1 MEGSAPQAGF
11 YYQNNIAALKII
23 ECLFFDSDITHIRL
37 ENYDKGNHIDDVII
51 YRKDKID
58 YYQVK
63 WSNDGEKAYS
73 IYNLLTAEEGKK
85 SLFKQL
91 AEGYA
96 SAKNFSNDFTITL
109 FTTKRESSQK
119 RPSEGLNHSL
129 TEIRTNVFEPL
140 KQAIVRYDLLPNYA
154 TYRDTIEAVRTECSL
169 NEDSFNEFIRKLE
182 FSFSQEP
189 IDQIQ
194 SAVKFKFGR
203 LGIEENL
210 FEKLL
215 DGVVNWSITGEQITK
230 SLVLRQLGITDRFE
244 DKLSHHFK
252 VVDEQFYIPNNDLL
266 TKLKT
271 ALTELNGGYIFI
283 EGLPGIGKS
292 TALTKF
298 KETNPEITLAYY
310 CFIPDA
316 KNDFGE
322 LRHKS
327 NYFLKSL
334 CISIENHFPDIDLP
348 NKYSDKFEEKF
359 ASYIDK
365 LGTLKKKIIF
375 IIDGLDHV
383 HRDTSLNEN
392 SLLNQIKGNLPDGI
406 FFVLSSQYKAVLS
419 SSVATQIDS
428 ETKRHIVV
436 AKFNQ
441 QEIKQ
446 YLSNKGIDAVDFL
459 DQIERVSGGIP
470 LYLHYISEL
479 LIKTEKRDYDEA
491 IKNLPNL
498 IDGKINSYHEYL
510 FQKIGSDE
518 FSKWVLAVFAY
529 RKENS
534 AAETIFEI
542 LKLAGLNKSITDVSD
557 VINNFSH
564 LLRQTNGR
572 VYSIFHNSFREFI
585 ISKTESLKEKFNT
598 ALVLFYEQTPYTD
611 EAYRNYFKHLN
622 EIGNYQKI
630 ISSTTLDWMKSA
642 WQNFRAIEETKSN
655 LEIALNACVETLSLS
670 DFIRIAFLKSQFSR
684 LSWSLENSDIDFP
697 TLLLNAGE
705 TANSLR
711 LVWDGDFVL
720 TNKEYFC
727 YYLKRFYLK
736 TGNLL
741 PYNVIE
747 QGFSKS
753 LKKSNSDNLTT
764 FMKAKALA
772 FGEVKEMFDEI
783 DSIKWVKSNK
793 HQVGYHKE
801 NFSKVEN
808 VKTNLKIKL
817 KVIDYLFECKK
828 YDELIKLSKAFE
840 ADKKLLIKIKT
851 TLTKLLLQVDK
862 TSAYKLIGEIDFA
875 VIPDKSYFKLIT
887 YCSDYLTNEEILQL
901 FPKREIIQPTL
912 YEKVVNHEGMHYAIH
927 KDIINLFNELKP
939 IWIFKPETVNTLLLR
954 VSSLPSPAKNIYDS
968 VFYLSEL
975 WNKSRSIDLTN
986 DVKLN
991 LAKLALKELYVPRKK
1006 EYRTTN
1012 EGLFDHD
1019 SDPYFI
1025 ASSIKYLFNN
1035 IFSFSTELFSKENI
1049 EELVSYWFTL
1059 EESEDGYIHYTI
1071 ALGIAEVINKSQ
1083 HKSLTEQTYKLIQHS
1098 EKIARQ
1104 EEETATLTNYIGE
1117 VANTYGIC
1125 GFNDDFK
1132 RIYNQLIEISFGLG
1146 YKKDYQ
1152 ASYIISPLQLL
1163 HKTDPDN
1170 TLKRLSEVFDV
1181 QYRLSDAGN
1190 GRMLHICLSE
1200 LIEFTA
1206 ERYPELAFILLEKEE
1221 KNLWREEAFDIV
1233 FEPLIK
1239 ASTKENLPLIF
1250 SIVKTLPRWDK
1261 GGTRDNFFLTLS
1273 LQLLK
1278 RAIQL
1283 QEDSFIGDL
1292 LKVVKQNTL
1301 VELEDITELEKFS
1314 EVFIEAGKDY
1324 NEYSLP
1330 TPKKKEV
1337 ESPKEKRLPQDE
1349 KFVIKF
1355 SAPNISSLIELFEKD
1370 YSEFDIFIQ
1379 LQNEISLK
1387 NRRIQTFRNEY
1398 YRSKSTFEKFFKSLP
1413 KDIQLSS
1420 EKNLMRVIR
1429 NYINLKEQVIDFYPN
1444 SFLKSVKLEGFFDE
1458 FITST
1463 NSLFPGDF
1471 LKNFVENEFEKDKW
1485 IENILQFINEHH
1497 DFVFSKVISE
1507 ENVYSLVENVSIL
1520 HIDNLIDFVN
1530 KWTSGKNNS
1539 ICTLKIANR
1548 LVSLNPSKAKDILLK
1563 VAQDETDNLL
1573 FPRRDDSEKLGFD
1586 IIETF
1591 IKSDKEFGKTFLLRS
1606 YISQKGRYG
1615 DDLIAALDKLLKY
1628 QEYFDDKKA
1637 IEVFYEYNLQYNK
1650 ELAEGLPEKENGYE
1664 FILHHK
1670 EKLALSECIIKY
1682 LVSIFNYPVVKVREL
1697 ALQSVFDLINEN
1709 PEYLKT
1715 FLKFVLEYGTANQI
1729 EHFLIVLN
1737 SISLSNP
1744 SILIPFKKELFT
1756 ITNKSH
1762 FNILESIKEL
1772 LLRLSY
1778 FEKGFLSI
1786 DQLTIV
1792 NKINSKSLIFYNNV
1806 ILNSR
1811 KGKNFI
1817 YSKFQTDLLKELYD
1831 NEDDETEIQ
1840 NDLYTDLVSKGLG
1853 DYNAIEE
1860 GSVHRGYNIN
1870 TNFDTIEIHSPYY
1883 DETKESIN
1891 RIFNSK
1897 VKRGCFEK
1905 NFLEEIKSKFRIYDP
1920 SKLLYKIKI
1929 CPDYINWLPNDISE
1943 SDFTKFNDFDNLI
1956 NQFIERELDYL
1967 TLVEIGNQRPNND
1980 YSENQFTSHFE
1991 VVAYLKRKNFDDSV
2005 LDNGKRRIIPFIKE
2019 ENRYTYEIPSEYFA
2033 SSSFPI
2039 KEIKPLFEI
2048 SDNHFRGEFDLS
2060 NACFLSDI
2068 FTDMNIEK
2076 VSLLEIMQGKENYPI
2091 EAFRWQNAYTT
2102 SGRRR
2107 YKPTSEG
2114 FTLKIKREVLVN
2126 FLLQKNMTLCY
2137 DITLNRSTTKYRP
2150 ENYMDWFNLKK
2161 RVEVNLKI
2169 LSLI

>member
-1 MEGSAPQAGF
+1 MEGSASQAGF
-11 YYQNNIAALKII
+11 YYQNNVAALKII
-23 ECLFFDSDITHIRL
+23 ECLFFNTDITHIRL
-37 ENYDKGNHIDDVII
+37 ENYDKGHHIDDII
-51 YRKDKID
+51 VYRNNKIE
-58 YYQVK
+58 YNQVK
-63 WSNDGEKAYS
+63 WTDDGENSYTL
-73 IYNLLTAEEGKK
+73 YNLLTAQTPKK
-85 SLFKQL
+85 SIFRQL
-91 AEGYA
+91 AEGYISVKQA
-96 SAKNFSNDFTITL
+96 NIDFSITL
-109 FTTKRESSQK
+109 FTTKRESSHK
-119 RPSEGLNHSL
+119 RPSEGLKHGL
-129 TEIRTNVFEPL
+129 TEIRTNIFDPL
-140 KQAIVRYDLLPNYA
+140 KQATVRYDLLPNYS
-154 TYRDTIEAVRTECSL
+154 TYRDTIHAIRTECSL
-169 NEDSFNEFIRKLE
+169 DEDSFNDFIKKLE

-194 SAVKFKFGR
+194 NAIKFKFGR

-230 SLVLRQLGITDRFE
+230 SLVLKQLGISDRFE

-252 VVDEQFYIPNNDLL
+252 VVDEKFYIPNNDLL

-334 CISIENHFPDIDLP
+334 CISIENQFPDVDLP

-406 FFVLSSQYKAVLS
+406 FFVLSSQYRAVLS

-446 YLSNKGIDAVDFL
+446 FLSNKGIDAVDFL

-479 LIKTEKRDYDEA
+479 LLKTEKRYYENVLN
-491 IKNLPNL
+491 NLPSL

-510 FQKIGSDE
+510 FQKISSDE
-518 FSKWVLAVFAY
+518 FAKWVLAVFAH

-534 AAETIFEI
+534 TAETIFEI
-542 LKLAGLNKSITDVSD
+542 LKLAGLNKSVTDVSD

-585 ISKTESLKEKFNT
+585 LSKTESLKEKFNT

-622 EIGNYQKI
+622 EIGDYKKI

-642 WQNFRAIEETKSN
+642 WRNFRAIEETKSN

-684 LSWSLENSDIDFP
+684 LSWNIENSDIDFP

-711 LVWDGDFVL
+711 SVWDGDFVL
-720 TNKEYFC
+720 TSKEYFC

-741 PYNVIE
+741 PHNVIE

-753 LKKSNSDNLTT
+753 LKESNSDNLTT
-764 FMKAKALA
+764 LMQAQALA

-783 DSIKWVKSNK
+783 DTIKWVKSDK

-801 NFSKVEN
+801 NFSEEEN
-808 VKTNLKIKL
+808 ANTNLKIKL
-817 KVIDYLFECKK
+817 KIIDYLFECKK

-840 ADKKLLIKIKT
+840 IDKKLSIKIKIA
-851 TLTKLLLQVDK
+851 LVKLLLQSDK
-862 TSAYKLIGEIDFA
+862 KSAYKLIREIDFT
-875 VIPDKSYFKLIT
+875 VIPDKSYFSLII
-887 YCSDYLTNEEILQL
+887 YCSDYLTNKEIHQL

-912 YEKVVNHEGMHYAIH
+912 YEKVVNHEGMNYAIH
-927 KDIINLFNELKP
+927 KDIINLFDELKP
-939 IWIFKPETVNTLLLR
+939 IWIFKPETVNALLLR

-1059 EESEDGYIHYTI
+1059 EESEDGYVHYTI

-1125 GFNDDFK
+1125 GFNDDFR
-1132 RIYNQLIEISFGLG
+1132 RIYNQLIEVSFGLG

-1181 QYRLSDAGN
+1181 QNRLSDAGN

-1221 KNLWREEAFDIV
+1221 KNLWREEAFNIV

-1283 QEDSFIGDL
+1283 QEDSFIREL

-1314 EVFIEAGKDY
+1314 EVFIEAGKNY

-1337 ESPKEKRLPQDE
+1337 VSPKEKRLPQDE

-1355 SAPNISSLIELFEKD
+1355 SAPNITTLIKLFEKD
-1370 YSEFDIFIQ
+1370 YLEFEIFIQ
-1379 LQNEISLK
+1379 VQYEICLK

-1413 KDIQLSS
+1413 EDIQLSS
-1420 EKNLMRVIR
+1420 GKYLKRVIR
-1429 NYINLKEQVIDFYPN
+1429 NYIDLKKQVIDFNPN
-1444 SFLKSVKLEGFFDE
+1444 SFLKSAELEQFFNE
-1458 FITST
+1458 FITTT
-1463 NSLFPGDF
+1463 NSLFPNGA
-1471 LKNFVENEFEKDKW
+1471 LKNFVEKEFEKDKW
-1485 IENILQFINEHH
+1485 IENILQFINEHR
-1497 DFVFSKVISE
+1497 DFVFSNVISE
-1507 ENVYSLVENVSIL
+1507 ENVFYLVENVSLL
-1520 HIDNLIDFVN
+1520 HIDNLIVFVN
-1530 KWTSGKNNS
+1530 KWTSGKINS
-1539 ICTLKIANR
+1539 ICSLKIANR
-1548 LVSLNPSKAKDILLK
+1548 LISLNPSKAKDILLK

-1573 FPRRDDSEKLGFD
+1573 FPRREDSEKLGFD

-1591 IKSDKEFGKTFLLRS
+1591 IKSDKEFGKKFLLRS
-1606 YISQKGRYG
+1606 YISQKGRYS

-1637 IEVFYEYNLQYNK
+1637 IEVFYEYNLQYNR
-1650 ELAEGLPEKENGYE
+1650 ELAEGLPEKDTDYE
-1664 FILHHK
+1664 FIVQHK
-1670 EKLALSECIIKY
+1670 EKLTLSECIIKY
-1682 LVSIFNYPVVKVREL
+1682 LVSLFNYPVVKVREL
-1697 ALQSVFDLINEN
+1697 TLQSVFDLMNEK
-1709 PEYLKT
+1709 PEYLKPL
-1715 FLKFVLEYGTANQI
+1715 LKFGVDSGTDNQI
-1729 EHFLIVLN
+1729 EHCLIVLN
-1737 SISLSNP
+1737 SISLTNS
-1744 SILIPFKKELFT
+1744 SILLPFKKELLA
-1756 ITNKSH
+1756 ITNKNH
-1762 FNILESIKEL
+1762 FNILESLKEL
-1772 LLRLSY
+1772 LLRLNHY
-1778 FEKGFLSI
+1778 EKDFLNI
-1786 DQLTIV
+1786 DELAVV
-1792 NKINSKSLIFYNNV
+1792 NKLNSKSPILFNNK
-1806 ILNSR
+1806 ILNPR
-1811 KGKNFI
+1811 RGKNFI
-1817 YSKFQTDLLKELYD
+1817 YSTFQVDLLKKLYD
-1831 NEDDETEIQ
+1831 NEDDVTEIQ
-1840 NDLYTDLVSKGLG
+1840 DDVYSDLVSKELG
-1853 DYNAIEE
+1853 DYNAEKE
-1860 GSVHRGYNIN
+1860 GSVHRRYNIN
-1870 TNFDTIEIHSPYY
+1870 TNFDTIEIQSPYY
-1883 DETKESIN
+1883 DETKSSIN

-1897 VKRGCFEK
+1897 IKRGCFEE
-1905 NFLEEIKSKFRIYDP
+1905 NFIESIKTMFRVYDP
-1920 SKLLYKIKI
+1920 SKLIYTIVLK
-1929 CPDYINWLPNDISE
+1929 PDYINWLPKEISE
-1943 SDFTKFNDFDNLI
+1943 SDFTEFKDFENLV
-1956 NQFIERELDYL
+1956 NLFTNREIDYL
-1967 TLVEIGNQRPNND
+1967 TLVEIGSQRPNKD
-1980 YSENQFTSHFE
+1980 YSENQFTSYFE
-1991 VVAYLKRKNFDDSV
+1991 ISAFLKKKNFDDFI
-2005 LDNGKRRIIPFIKE
+2005 LDKGIRKIIPFIKE
-2019 ENRYTYEIPSEYFA
+2019 ENLNAYEISSAKYT

-2039 KEIKPLFEI
+2039 KEIKPLLEI
-2048 SDNHFRGEFDLS
+2048 SENNFRGESDLV
-2060 NACFLSDI
+2060 NVNLLSDI
-2068 FTDMNIEK
+2068 FADLGIGEAN
-2076 VSLLEIMQGKENYPI
+2076 LLEIMQGKKEYPV
-2091 EAFRWQNAYTT
+2091 EAFRWQNAYTS

-2107 YKPTSEG
+2107 YKPTSDG
-2114 FTLKIKREVLVN
+2114 FTLKIKREI
-2126 FLLQKNMTLCY
+2126 LLNYLSQKNMTLCY
-2137 DITLNRSTTKYRP
+2137 DITLRRSATKYRP
-2150 ENYMDWFNLKK
+2150 ENYMDWFDLKK
-2161 RVEVNLKI
+2161 RIEVNL
-2169 LSLI
+2169 

>member
-1 MEGSAPQAGF
+1 MEGSASQAGF
-11 YYQNNIAALKII
+11 YYQNNVAALKII
-23 ECLFFDSDITHIRL
+23 ECLFFNTDITHIRL
-37 ENYDKGNHIDDVII
+37 ENYDKGHHIDDII
-51 YRKDKID
+51 VYRNNKIE
-58 YYQVK
+58 YNQVK
-63 WSNDGEKAYS
+63 WTDDGENSYTL
-73 IYNLLTAEEGKK
+73 YNLLTAQTPKK
-85 SLFKQL
+85 SIFRQL
-91 AEGYA
+91 AEGYISVKQA
-96 SAKNFSNDFTITL
+96 NIDFSITL
-109 FTTKRESSQK
+109 FTTKRESSHK
-119 RPSEGLNHSL
+119 RPSEGLKHGL
-129 TEIRTNVFEPL
+129 TEIRTNIFDPL
-140 KQAIVRYDLLPNYA
+140 KQATVRYDLLPNYS
-154 TYRDTIEAVRTECSL
+154 TYRDTIHAIRTECSL
-169 NEDSFNEFIRKLE
+169 DEDSFNDFIKKLE

-194 SAVKFKFGR
+194 NAIKFKFGR

-230 SLVLRQLGITDRFE
+230 SLVLRQLGISDRFE

-252 VVDEQFYIPNNDLL
+252 VVDEKFYIPNNDLL

-334 CISIENHFPDIDLP
+334 CISIENQFPDVDLP

-406 FFVLSSQYKAVLS
+406 FFVLSSQYRAVLS

-446 YLSNKGIDAVDFL
+446 FLSNKGIDAVDFL

-479 LIKTEKRDYDEA
+479 LIKTEKRYYEDVLN
-491 IKNLPNL
+491 NLPSL

-510 FQKIGSDE
+510 FQKISSDE
-518 FSKWVLAVFAY
+518 FAKWVLAVFAY

-534 AAETIFEI
+534 TAETIFEI
-542 LKLAGLNKSITDVSD
+542 LKLAGLNKSVTDISD

-585 ISKTESLKEKFNT
+585 LSKTESLKEKFNT

-622 EIGNYQKI
+622 EIGDYKKI

-642 WQNFRAIEETKSN
+642 WRNFRAIEETKSN

-684 LSWSLENSDIDFP
+684 LSWNIENSDIDFP

-711 LVWDGDFVL
+711 SVWDGDFVL
-720 TNKEYFC
+720 TSKEYFC

-741 PYNVIE
+741 PHNVIE

-753 LKKSNSDNLTT
+753 LKESNSDNLTT
-764 FMKAKALA
+764 LMQAQALA

-783 DSIKWVKSNK
+783 DTIKWVKSDK

-801 NFSKVEN
+801 NFSEEEN
-808 VKTNLKIKL
+808 ANTNLKIKL
-817 KVIDYLFECKK
+817 KIIDYLFECKK

-840 ADKKLLIKIKT
+840 IDKKLSIKIKIA
-851 TLTKLLLQVDK
+851 LVKLLLQSDK
-862 TSAYKLIGEIDFA
+862 KSAYKLIREIDFT
-875 VIPDKSYFKLIT
+875 VIPDKSYFSLII
-887 YCSDYLTNEEILQL
+887 YCSDYLTNKEIHQL

-912 YEKVVNHEGMHYAIH
+912 YEKVVNHEGMNYAIH
-927 KDIINLFNELKP
+927 KDIINLFDELKP

-1125 GFNDDFK
+1125 GFNDDFR
-1132 RIYNQLIEISFGLG
+1132 RIYNQLIEVSFGLG

-1181 QYRLSDAGN
+1181 QNRLSDAGN

-1283 QEDSFIGDL
+1283 QEDSFIREL

-1314 EVFIEAGKDY
+1314 EVFIEAGKNY

-1337 ESPKEKRLPQDE
+1337 VSPKEKRLPQDV

-1355 SAPNISSLIELFEKD
+1355 SAPNITTLIKLFEKD
-1370 YSEFDIFIQ
+1370 YLEFEIFIQ
-1379 LQNEISLK
+1379 VQYEICLK

-1413 KDIQLSS
+1413 EDIQLSS
-1420 EKNLMRVIR
+1420 GKYLKRVIR
-1429 NYINLKEQVIDFYPN
+1429 YYIDLKKQVIDFNPN
-1444 SFLKSVKLEGFFDE
+1444 SFLKSAELEQFFNE
-1458 FITST
+1458 FITTT
-1463 NSLFPGDF
+1463 NSLFPNGA
-1471 LKNFVENEFEKDKW
+1471 LKNFVEKEFEKDKW
-1485 IENILQFINEHH
+1485 IENILQFINEHR
-1497 DFVFSKVISE
+1497 DFVFSNVISE
-1507 ENVYSLVENVSIL
+1507 ENVFYLVENVSLL
-1520 HIDNLIDFVN
+1520 HIDNLIAFVN
-1530 KWTSGKNNS
+1530 KWTSGKINS
-1539 ICTLKIANR
+1539 ICSLKIANR
-1548 LVSLNPSKAKDILLK
+1548 LISLNPSKAKDILLK

-1573 FPRRDDSEKLGFD
+1573 FPRREDSEKLGFD

-1591 IKSDKEFGKTFLLRS
+1591 IKSDKEFGKKFLLRS
-1606 YISQKGRYG
+1606 YISQKGRYS

-1637 IEVFYEYNLQYNK
+1637 IEVFYEYNLQYNR
-1650 ELAEGLPEKENGYE
+1650 ELAEGLPEKDTDYE
-1664 FILHHK
+1664 FIVQHK
-1670 EKLALSECIIKY
+1670 EKLTLSECIIKY
-1682 LVSIFNYPVVKVREL
+1682 LVSLFNYPVVKVREL
-1697 ALQSVFDLINEN
+1697 TLQSVFDLMNEK
-1709 PEYLKT
+1709 PEYLKPL
-1715 FLKFVLEYGTANQI
+1715 LKFGVDSGTDNQI
-1729 EHFLIVLN
+1729 EHCLIVLN
-1737 SISLSNP
+1737 SISLTNS
-1744 SILIPFKKELFT
+1744 SILLPFKKELLA
-1756 ITNKSH
+1756 ITNKNH
-1762 FNILESIKEL
+1762 FNIFESLKEL
-1772 LLRLSY
+1772 LLRLNHY
-1778 FEKGFLSI
+1778 EKDFLNI
-1786 DQLTIV
+1786 DELAVV
-1792 NKINSKSLIFYNNV
+1792 NKLNSKSPILFNNK
-1806 ILNSR
+1806 ILNPR
-1811 KGKNFI
+1811 RGKNFI
-1817 YSKFQTDLLKELYD
+1817 YSTFQVDLLKKLYD
-1831 NEDDETEIQ
+1831 NEDDVTEIQ
-1840 NDLYTDLVSKGLG
+1840 DDVYSDLVSKELG
-1853 DYNAIEE
+1853 DYNAEKE
-1860 GSVHRGYNIN
+1860 GSVHRRYNIN
-1870 TNFDTIEIHSPYY
+1870 TNFDTIEIQSPYY
-1883 DETKESIN
+1883 DETKSSIN

-1897 VKRGCFEK
+1897 IKRGCFEE
-1905 NFLEEIKSKFRIYDP
+1905 NFIESIKTMFRVYDP
-1920 SKLLYKIKI
+1920 SKLIYAIVLK
-1929 CPDYINWLPNDISE
+1929 PDYINWLPKEISE
-1943 SDFTKFNDFDNLI
+1943 SDFTEFKDFDNLV
-1956 NQFIERELDYL
+1956 NLFTNREIDYL
-1967 TLVEIGNQRPNND
+1967 TLVEIGSQRPNKD
-1980 YSENQFTSHFE
+1980 YSENQFTSYFE
-1991 VVAYLKRKNFDDSV
+1991 ISAFLKKKNFDDSI
-2005 LDNGKRRIIPFIKE
+2005 LDKGIRKIIPFIKE
-2019 ENRYTYEIPSEYFA
+2019 ENLNAYEISSAKYT

-2039 KEIKPLFEI
+2039 KEIKPLLEI
-2048 SDNHFRGEFDLS
+2048 SENNFRGESDLV
-2060 NACFLSDI
+2060 NVNLLSDI
-2068 FTDMNIEK
+2068 FADLGIGEAN
-2076 VSLLEIMQGKENYPI
+2076 LLEIMQGKKEYPV
-2091 EAFRWQNAYTT
+2091 EAFRWQNAYTS

-2107 YKPTSEG
+2107 YKPTSDG
-2114 FTLKIKREVLVN
+2114 FTLKIKREI
-2126 FLLQKNMTLCY
+2126 LLNYLSQKNMTLCY
-2137 DITLNRSTTKYRP
+2137 DITLRRSATRYRP
-2150 ENYMDWFNLKK
+2150 ENYMDWFDLKK
-2161 RVEVNLKI
+2161 RIEVNL
-2169 LSLI
+2169 